1 MKLKQKFLNPIVFSL
16 TVNTV
21 VLLISVLL
29 FHPFFEENDD
39 AFLAMIAE
47 GAYGTRESHLIY
59 VSSVLGRLLTLLYSV
74 LPAIRWHC
82 VLQYAFL
89 FLAYCAV
96 TAVLCRRRHG
106 RLLSVLLLLC
116 TFYESYVSLQYT
128 KTAAVVTAA
137 GFVLLFE
144 SLRRKRTEGK
154 FPAALIVI
162 GDLLLLYGALL
173 RSSAFLL
180 SSVLLLCVGLYEVYR
195 LYKESGKSRFFKKL
209 LDYAAVFA
217 PVLCLV
223 FLLFAF
229 DRQAYK
235 TDGNWNAFMEYNDTR
250 MALLDYRYDLLDY
263 AANAERLKSL
273 GISEND
279 ALLYLTWQFGDDR
292 VLNTKFM
299 EHVMAGAQPR
309 AVDGALFKA
318 FASSLFEELYSLS
331 ALVPGLFCVLAL
343 LVLSAFA
350 GNRAEKKSFLHYLLL
365 NAAMLSVIL
374 FYYQYSGRWNHRV
387 VSALFLALLPALFFE
402 GSLRA
407 HGGEQ
412 EHAKGRELAGE
423 QGLFK
428 AGLLAIALVVF
439 FNIGLLLDNQFTYR
453 AYQRE
458 EPAYAAQLAAMR
470 KEKDTLFVMDMFTFQ
485 RAYQYDVFTA
495 YPAGSLNN
503 AVLAGSWF
511 VNSPITRAITKGY
524 GYANPFEA
532 LEKGNGDVVLLD
544 NCYPEEKA
552 QYLSEHTGQTFEAVY
567 EKTENGFDR
576 YRIKETE
583 K

>member
-96 TAVLCRRRHG
+96 TVILCRRRHG
-106 RLLSVLLLLC
+106 KLLSVLLLLC

-144 SLRRKRTEGK
+144 SVRTKRTEGK

-180 SSVLLLCVGLYEVYR
+180 SSALLLCVGLYELYR
-195 LYKESGKSRFFKKL
+195 LYKESGKGRFFKKL

-235 TDGNWNAFMEYNDTR
+235 TDGNWNAFMEYNNTR

-292 VLNTKFM
+292 VLRTEFM
-299 EHVMAGAQPR
+299 ETVLAGAQPR

-343 LVLSAFA
+343 LVLSSFA
-350 GNRAEKKSFLHYLLL
+350 GNRAEKKSFLLYLLL
-365 NAAMLSVIL
+365 NAGALSVIL

-387 VSALFLALLPALFFE
+387 VSALFLVLLLGLFFE
-402 GSLRA
+402 SSVHVQGEEVNKR
-407 HGGEQ
+407 EQ
-412 EHAKGRELAGE
+412 E
-423 QGLFK
+423 LFK
-428 AGLLAIALVVF
+428 AELLAIALVAF

-453 AYQRE
+453 DYQRE

-470 KEKDTLFVMDMFTFQ
+470 KDKDKLFVMDMFTFQ

-495 YPAGSLNN
+495 YPVGSLDN

-567 EKTENGFDR
+567 EKTENGFQC
-576 YRIKETE
+576 YIIKETE